1 MNSKPE
7 AILRWAIVMS
17 LWIVTALFNLSGCA
31 WFVHWPCIGLCFHPH
46 ESSCFGLRNER
57 IETAGGAEMT
67 TNDEPLKRY
76 YNSDKEKSEIDSEI
90 GV

>member
-1 MNSKPE
+1 M
-7 AILRWAIVMS
+7 
-17 LWIVTALFNLSGCA
+17 
-31 WFVHWPCIGLCFHPH
+31 
-46 ESSCFGLRNER
+46 
-57 IETAGGAEMT
+57 AGGAEMT